1 MAEHNI
7 GVEVYGIYRVGNCK
21 GKIMAKNFLNA
32 GYICF
37 GSVTD
42 KNFVRIK
49 AYSAGFIIALNDGMT
64 EKIIPL
70 FGAVAVKRFGSCHV
84 VNCFVEGFNNSG
96 CQRFRDVTDTET
108 DYLSVSFLFIVG
120 NLLGNCLE

>member
-21 GKIMAKNFLNA
+21 SEIMTENFLNA
-32 GYICF
+32 GYIGF
-37 GSVTD
+37 GSVAD
-42 KNFVRIK
+42 ENFVRIEG
-49 AYSAGFIIALNDGMT
+49 YSAGFIIALNDGMT

-70 FGAVAVKRFGSCHV
+70 FRAVTAKGFGSCHIV
-84 VNCFVEGFNNSG
+84 DCFVECFNNSG
-96 CQRFRDVTDTET
+96 CQRLRDVTDTET
-108 DYLSVSFLFIVG
+108 DYLLVSFLFIVG